1 MNRSIGSIKEGYV
14 GSSSL
19 LYWDNEE
26 LIPQTLEALLETGP
40 PLFLSKTY
48 DFVDD
53 PSRNEFIS
61 WSQGNNSFIVWDPPT
76 FAMNILPKYF
86 KHNNFSSFARQLN
99 TCGFRKVDP
108 DKWEFANEG
117 FLKGHRNLLK
127 NIVKRKTQYSNS
139 QTLNQSL
146 GSCVEVG
153 SSVGLDAEID
163 RLRRNNQVL
172 MMELLELRQQQQTT
186 LSCLKTM
193 EQRLKGTEMKQNRTM
208 SFLAKALQNPT
219 LLQKMLQHKGKR
231 RELEEVMSY
240 KIRRR
245 GILDHVSQDVGVEE
259 LVRKNDTYKKEG

>member
-19 LYWDNEE
+19 LYWDNEK
-26 LIPQTLEALLETGP
+26 LIPQTLEALLESRDGP
-40 PLFLSKTY
+40 PPFLSKTY

-53 PSRNEFIS
+53 PSTNEFVS

-76 FAMNILPKYF
+76 FAMNLLPQYF
-86 KHNNFSSFARQLN
+86 KHNNFSSFVRQLN
-99 TCGFRKVDP
+99 TYGFRKVDP

-117 FLKGHRNLLK
+117 FLKGHKDLLK
-127 NIVKRKTQYSNS
+127 NIVRRKTQYSNS
-139 QTLNQSL
+139 QTSNQSL
-146 GSCVEVG
+146 GTCVEVG
-153 SSVGLDAEID
+153 SVGLDAEID

-172 MMELLELRQQQQTT
+172 MMELLELRQQQQST
-186 LSCLKTM
+186 LSCLKKM
-193 EQRLKGTEMKQNRTM
+193 EQRLKGTEMKQNQTM

-231 RELEEVMSY
+231 RELEKVMTY

-245 GILDHVSQDVGVEE
+245 AILDHVSQDACSWG
-259 LVRKNDTYKKEG
+259 